1 MCARLGK
8 DSYFFFSLK
17 SLFTSISFRHRLQPC
32 HNHHIY
38 CRKNKLFSRARSSIL
53 KRRKASLDIHI
64 SSSSKPLMSHTV
76 HVRKGGRYLRKLNVL
91 LQRRGRKKWFSYIVE
106 IYIFNISLTHFFS
119 HRVVSPRFEI
129 FIFSFSKISALFQS
143 LLFLTIK
150 LDFIYFITFFSL
162 EIRLVLYFHTRL
174 DFICLFFFGYIL
186 NTFLFIHA
194 WGAF

>member
-1 MCARLGK
+1 MCTPWQGFIF
-8 DSYFFFSLK
+8 SFFFFSLK

-64 SSSSKPLMSHTV
+64 SSSSKPLMSHT
-76 HVRKGGRYLRKLNVL
+76 REKRWEIFTEIERAAAEKREEKMIFIF
-91 LQRRGRKKWFSYIVE
+91 RRNL
-106 IYIFNISLTHFFS
+106 YIFYISLTHFFS

-174 DFICLFFFGYIL
+174 DFICLSFFFRI
-186 NTFLFIHA
+186 
-194 WGAF
+194 